1 MKGSY
6 IPWKSRTTPARSH
19 LNITFTAVFCPSLFS
34 STTALRCCLEA
45 FHPPGL
51 SFRGLS
57 SSANTRHSSTNQLAR
72 TCREAEHDLWEGDAT
87 SRRPRHNMQEPR
99 REERGA
105 DTDIKLKW
113 EEQEK
118 RGRPPFAFLPIPIGC
133 FYGVLI
139 TAACTHLKCNI
150 WHLGFQVQDSGLPLT
165 HLGFANQPFLLEALE
180 HAEQQV

>member
-6 IPWKSRTTPARSH
+6 IPWKSETTPARSH

-34 STTALRCCLEA
+34 SITALRCCLEA
-45 FHPPGL
+45 FHSPGL

-87 SRRPRHNMQEPR
+87 SRRPRQSMQEPR

-118 RGRPPFAFLPIPIGC
+118 EGATTLCFL
-133 FYGVLI
+133 
-139 TAACTHLKCNI
+139 THPHWLLLWSAHNRSMYTPEVQ
-150 WHLGFQVQDSGLPLT
+150 HLGFRLLSSRLWFTLNS
-165 HLGFANQPFLLEALE
+165 LGICKPTLLA
-180 HAEQQV
+180 